1 MSSVGYHVGDRR
13 GDCGGFG
20 IGGCVYRFPLHSIYI
35 KEQSNPIDD
44 IVSFAGEKVVA
55 SCSDGALGRDTTI
68 VMVKRSLKMIP
79 ATNNSR
85 CFVVSSVRF
94 QSVSDGWGD
103 PIFEMD
109 ECIVF

>member
-55 SCSDGALGRDTTI
+55 SCSDGALGRDTI
-68 VMVKRSLKMIP
+68 VMVMRSLKMIP

-85 CFVVSSVRF
+85 CFVVNSVRF

-103 PIFEMD
+103 PIYEMD